1 VNGEHI
7 GSTLE
12 SFLEEEGLLEEVTTG
27 ATLRVLAWQIA
38 QDLERQHLSKS
49 ELARRMGTSRSQ
61 VDRLMRADG
70 ADVKVSTLEKAA
82 RVLDRRL
89 KVELV

>member
-1 VNGEHI
+1 MSEHI

-12 SFLEEEGLLEEVTTG
+12 SFLEEEGILEEVTTQ
-27 ATLRVLAWQIA
+27 ATLRVLAWQIK
-38 QDLERQHLSKS
+38 QDLQSQNLSKA

-70 ADVKVSTLEKAA
+70 ADVKISTLEKAA
-82 RVLDRRL
+82 RVLDRKLR
-89 KVELV
+89 VELV